1 MFCGSKNAAGATVI
15 SVYNTPYP
23 EIRNDPLDEVADAID
38 GHVASPVDVG
48 EFAMDRFLDGVII
61 PNPVWPLS
69 SILS

>member
-1 MFCGSKNAAGATVI
+1 M
-15 SVYNTPYP
+15 PYP

-48 EFAMDRFLDGVII
+48 EFAMDRFLDRVII